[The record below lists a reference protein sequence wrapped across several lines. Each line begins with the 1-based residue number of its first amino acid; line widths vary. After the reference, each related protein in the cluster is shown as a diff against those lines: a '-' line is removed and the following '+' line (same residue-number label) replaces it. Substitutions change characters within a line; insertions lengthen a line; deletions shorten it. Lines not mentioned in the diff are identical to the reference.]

1 MTPEFLEVFGRD
13 PAEDSQDSASGELE
27 QQLSA
32 LSDAS
37 YAVSNIDGLFENLM
51 VSGGKLYCLD
61 YEWVFDFPV
70 PAGFVRYRNLVYFY
84 YKYEGLLDYENAVQ
98 F

>member
-1 MTPEFLEVFGRD
+1 MFGRVL
-13 PAEDSQDSASGELE
+13 AEDSQDSAPGELE

-51 VSGGKLYCLD
+51 VSGGQAVLL
-61 YEWVFDFPV
+61 
-70 PAGFVRYRNLVYFY
+70 
-84 YKYEGLLDYENAVQ
+84 GL
-98 F
+98 